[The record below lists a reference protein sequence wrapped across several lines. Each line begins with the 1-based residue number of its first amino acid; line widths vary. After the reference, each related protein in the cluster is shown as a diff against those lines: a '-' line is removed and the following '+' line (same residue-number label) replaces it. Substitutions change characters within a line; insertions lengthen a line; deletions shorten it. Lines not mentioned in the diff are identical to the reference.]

1 MREILFV
8 CTFLL
13 LVMPGLLNA
22 QQYISAPEQNVE
34 ITQTITIRPANT
46 TPNQAEPA
54 GGPAETAD
62 EKAEP
67 ETKPKKKPKTA
78 KKAKT
83 VTQPGKFVP
92 FFQPGMAQ
100 QPGTN
105 EAQYDYILPTVAPR
119 AHPHLGRPQ
128 PGRPHKPAGPGRRPR
143 GHGKGPF
150 PPPPPPAVQ
159 PGRDPRLDNAP
170 TGIKPLLPPMHPPVP
185 GGNFR
190 PFNPGQPPAPGP
202 LSPTQPGRGT
212 PPAYPPAPGMG
223 PHYPAAAIPPAPPM
237 PAAGAG
243 RPLR

>member
-1 MREILFV
+1 MRKILFV

-22 QQYISAPEQNVE
+22 RQYISAPEQNVE
-34 ITQTITIRPANT
+34 IIQTITIRPVNT

-128 PGRPHKPAGPGRRPR
+128 PGRPHKPARPGRRPR
-143 GHGKGPF
+143 GHGRGPL

-170 TGIKPLLPPMHPPVP
+170 TGIKPL
-185 GGNFR
+185 
-190 PFNPGQPPAPGP
+190 
-202 LSPTQPGRGT
+202 
-212 PPAYPPAPGMG
+212 
-223 PHYPAAAIPPAPPM
+223 
-237 PAAGAG
+237 
-243 RPLR
+243 

>member
-22 QQYISAPEQNVE
+22 RQYISAPEQNVE
-34 ITQTITIRPANT
+34 IIQTITIRPVNT

-62 EKAEP
+62 EKAES

-128 PGRPHKPAGPGRRPR
+128 PGRPHKPARPGRRPR
-143 GHGKGPF
+143 GHGRGPL

-202 LSPTQPGRGT
+202 FSPTQPGRGT
-212 PPAYPPAPGMG
+212 FPAYPPAPGMG
-223 PHYPAAAIPPAPPM
+223 PQGSAAIPPSPPM
-237 PAAGAG
+237 PAAGVG
-243 RPLR
+243 RALR

>member
-13 LVMPGLLNA
+13 FVMPGLLNA
-22 QQYISAPEQNVE
+22 RQYISAPEQNVE
-34 ITQTITIRPANT
+34 IIQTITIRPVNT

-62 EKAEP
+62 KKAEP

-128 PGRPHKPAGPGRRPR
+128 PGRPHKPARPGRRPR
-143 GHGKGPF
+143 GHGRGPL

-190 PFNPGQPPAPGP
+190 PFNPGQPPAPG
-202 LSPTQPGRGT
+202 
-212 PPAYPPAPGMG
+212 MG
-223 PHYPAAAIPPAPPM
+223 PHAPAAIPPAPPM
-237 PAAGAG
+237 PAAGVG
-243 RPLR
+243 RALR

>member
-13 LVMPGLLNA
+13 LVMPGLLSA

-46 TPNQAEPA
+46 APNQAKPT
-54 GGPAETAD
+54 GGPAETTD

-67 ETKPKKKPKTA
+67 ETKPQKKPKTA

-100 QPGTN
+100 QPSAN

-202 LSPTQPGRGT
+202 LFPTQPGRGT

-223 PHYPAAAIPPAPPM
+223 PHYPAAAVPPAPPM

>member
-1 MREILFV
+1 MRKILFV

-22 QQYISAPEQNVE
+22 RQYISAPEQNVE
-34 ITQTITIRPANT
+34 IIQTITIRPVNT
-46 TPNQAEPA
+46 TKNNAESA

-62 EKAEP
+62 EKAAL
-67 ETKPKKKPKTA
+67 ETKPKKKSKTA

-128 PGRPHKPAGPGRRPR
+128 PGRPHKPARPGRRPR
-143 GHGKGPF
+143 GHGRGPF

-190 PFNPGQPPAPGP
+190 PFNPGQPPAPG
-202 LSPTQPGRGT
+202 
-212 PPAYPPAPGMG
+212 MG
-223 PHYPAAAIPPAPPM
+223 PQGSAAIPPAPPM
-237 PAAGAG
+237 PAAGVG
-243 RPLR
+243 RALR

>member
-13 LVMPGLLNA
+13 FVMPGLLNA

-34 ITQTITIRPANT
+34 ITQTITIRPVNT
-46 TPNQAEPA
+46 APNKAEPT
-54 GGPAETAD
+54 GGPAETTD

-100 QPGTN
+100 HPGTN

-143 GHGKGPF
+143 GHGRGPF
-150 PPPPPPAVQ
+150 RPPHPAVQ

-170 TGIKPLLPPMHPPVP
+170 TGIKPPLPPMHPPVP

-190 PFNPGQPPAPGP
+190 PFNPGQPPALGP

-212 PPAYPPAPGMG
+212 PPAYPPAPGVG
-223 PHYPAAAIPPAPPM
+223 PQGSAAIPPALPM
-237 PAAGAG
+237 PAAGVG
-243 RPLR
+243 RALR

>member
-1 MREILFV
+1 MRKILFV

-13 LVMPGLLNA
+13 FVMPGLLNA

-34 ITQTITIRPANT
+34 IIQTITIRPVNT
-46 TPNQAEPA
+46 APNQAEPA

-100 QPGTN
+100 QPSAN

-128 PGRPHKPAGPGRRPR
+128 PGRPHKPARPGRRPR
-143 GHGKGPF
+143 GHGRGPF

-190 PFNPGQPPAPGP
+190 PFNPGQPPAPSP

-212 PPAYPPAPGMG
+212 FPAYPPAPGMG
-223 PHYPAAAIPPAPPM
+223 PHAPAAIPPAPPM
-237 PAAGAG
+237 PAAGVG

>member
-13 LVMPGLLNA
+13 FVMPGLLSA

-34 ITQTITIRPANT
+34 ITQTITIRPVNT
-46 TPNQAEPA
+46 APNNAESA
-54 GGPAETAD
+54 GAPAETAD

-105 EAQYDYILPTVAPR
+105 EAQYDYILPTVSPR

-150 PPPPPPAVQ
+150 RPPQPAVQ

-170 TGIKPLLPPMHPPVP
+170 TGIKPLLPPMHPPIT
-185 GGNFR
+185 GGW
-190 PFNPGQPPAPGP
+190 GH
-202 LSPTQPGRGT
+202 SPQSGRGA

-223 PHYPAAAIPPAPPM
+223 PQGSAAIPPAPPM

>member
-13 LVMPGLLNA
+13 FIMPGLLSA

-34 ITQTITIRPANT
+34 ITQTITIRPVNT
-46 TPNQAEPA
+46 APNQAEPT
-54 GGPAETAD
+54 GSPAETSD

-100 QPGTN
+100 QPSAN

-128 PGRPHKPAGPGRRPR
+128 PGRPHKPAHPKRRPS
-143 GHGKGPF
+143 GHGKGPL

-212 PPAYPPAPGMG
+212 PPAYPPAPGVG
-223 PHYPAAAIPPAPPM
+223 PQGSAAIPPAPPM

>member
-22 QQYISAPEQNVE
+22 RQYISAPEQNVE
-34 ITQTITIRPANT
+34 IIQTITIRPVNT

-128 PGRPHKPAGPGRRPR
+128 PGRPHKPARPGRRPR
-143 GHGKGPF
+143 GHGRGPL

-202 LSPTQPGRGT
+202 LFPTQPGRGAF
-212 PPAYPPAPGMG
+212 PAYPPAPGMG
-223 PHYPAAAIPPAPPM
+223 PQGSAAIPPAPPM
-237 PAAGAG
+237 PAAGVG
-243 RPLR
+243 RALR

>member
-22 QQYISAPEQNVE
+22 RQYISAPEQNVE
-34 ITQTITIRPANT
+34 IIQTITIRPVNT
-46 TPNQAEPA
+46 APNKAKPT

-100 QPGTN
+100 QPGAN

-143 GHGKGPF
+143 GHGKGPL
-150 PPPPPPAVQ
+150 PPPPPAVQ

-212 PPAYPPAPGMG
+212 FPAYPPAPGMG
-223 PHYPAAAIPPAPPM
+223 PQAPAAVPPAPPM

>member
-1 MREILFV
+1 
-8 CTFLL
+8 
-13 LVMPGLLNA
+13 MPGLLNA
-22 QQYISAPEQNVE
+22 RQYISAPEQNVE
-34 ITQTITIRPANT
+34 ITQTITIRPVNT

-67 ETKPKKKPKTA
+67 ETKPK

-128 PGRPHKPAGPGRRPR
+128 PGRPHKPARPGRRPR
-143 GHGKGPF
+143 GHGRRPF

-170 TGIKPLLPPMHPPVP
+170 TGIKPLLPPMPPPVP

-202 LSPTQPGRGT
+202 LFPTQPGRGT
-212 PPAYPPAPGMG
+212 FPAYPPAPGMG
-223 PHYPAAAIPPAPPM
+223 PQGSAAIPPAPPM

-243 RPLR
+243 RALR

>member
-13 LVMPGLLNA
+13 FVMPGLLNA
-22 QQYISAPEQNVE
+22 RQYISAPEQNVE
-34 ITQTITIRPANT
+34 IIQTITIRPVNT
-46 TPNQAEPA
+46 TPNQAKPT

-78 KKAKT
+78 QKAKT

-128 PGRPHKPAGPGRRPR
+128 PGRPHKPARPGRRPR
-143 GHGKGPF
+143 GHGRRPF

-190 PFNPGQPPAPGP
+190 PFNPGQPPAPG
-202 LSPTQPGRGT
+202 
-212 PPAYPPAPGMG
+212 MG
-223 PHYPAAAIPPAPPM
+223 PQGSAAIPPAPPM

-243 RPLR
+243 RALR

>member
-1 MREILFV
+1 
-8 CTFLL
+8 
-13 LVMPGLLNA
+13 MPGLLNA
-22 QQYISAPEQNVE
+22 RQYISAPEQNVE
-34 ITQTITIRPANT
+34 ITQTITIRPVNT

-67 ETKPKKKPKTA
+67 ETKPKKKSKTA

-128 PGRPHKPAGPGRRPR
+128 PGRPHKPARPGRRPR
-143 GHGKGPF
+143 GHGRGPLP

-170 TGIKPLLPPMHPPVP
+170 TGIKPLLPPMRPPVP

-212 PPAYPPAPGMG
+212 FPAYPPAPGMG
-223 PHYPAAAIPPAPPM
+223 PQGSAAIPPAPPM

>member
-22 QQYISAPEQNVE
+22 RQYISAPEQNVE
-34 ITQTITIRPANT
+34 IIQTITIRPVNT

-62 EKAEP
+62 ENAEP

-128 PGRPHKPAGPGRRPR
+128 PGRPHKPARPGRRPR
-143 GHGKGPF
+143 GHGRGPLS
-150 PPPPPPAVQ
+150 PPPPAVQ

-190 PFNPGQPPAPGP
+190 PFNPGQPPAPG
-202 LSPTQPGRGT
+202 
-212 PPAYPPAPGMG
+212 MG
-223 PHYPAAAIPPAPPM
+223 PQGSAAIPPAPPM

-243 RPLR
+243 RALR

>member
-22 QQYISAPEQNVE
+22 RQYISAPEQNVE
-34 ITQTITIRPANT
+34 ITQTITIRPVNT

-128 PGRPHKPAGPGRRPR
+128 PGRPHKPARPGRRPR
-143 GHGKGPF
+143 GHGRGPL
-150 PPPPPPAVQ
+150 PPPPPAVQ

-190 PFNPGQPPAPGP
+190 PFNPGQPPAQGP

-212 PPAYPPAPGMG
+212 FPAYPPAPGMG
-223 PHYPAAAIPPAPPM
+223 PQGSAAIPPAPPM
-237 PAAGAG
+237 PAAGVG
-243 RPLR
+243 RALR

>member
-22 QQYISAPEQNVE
+22 RQYISAPEQNVE
-34 ITQTITIRPANT
+34 IIQTITIRPVNT
-46 TPNQAEPA
+46 TPNKAEPT
-54 GGPAETAD
+54 GGPTETND

-143 GHGKGPF
+143 GHGKGPL

-202 LSPTQPGRGT
+202 LFPTQPGRGT

-223 PHYPAAAIPPAPPM
+223 PQGSAAVPPAPPM

>member
-13 LVMPGLLNA
+13 FVMPGLLNA
-22 QQYISAPEQNVE
+22 RQYISAPEQNVE
-34 ITQTITIRPANT
+34 IIQTITIRPVNT
-46 TPNQAEPA
+46 TPNQAEPT

-62 EKAEP
+62 ENAEP
-67 ETKPKKKPKTA
+67 ETKPKKKSKTA

-119 AHPHLGRPQ
+119 AHPHLGR
-128 PGRPHKPAGPGRRPR
+128 RPR
-143 GHGKGPF
+143 GHGRGPL
-150 PPPPPPAVQ
+150 PPPPPAVQ

-190 PFNPGQPPAPGP
+190 PFNSGQPPAPGP

-212 PPAYPPAPGMG
+212 FPAYPPAPGMG
-223 PHYPAAAIPPAPPM
+223 PHAPAAIPPAPPM
-237 PAAGAG
+237 PAAGVG

>member
-22 QQYISAPEQNVE
+22 RQYISAPEQNVE
-34 ITQTITIRPANT
+34 ITQTITIRPVNT

-67 ETKPKKKPKTA
+67 ETKPKKKSKTA

-128 PGRPHKPAGPGRRPR
+128 PGRPHKPARPGRRPR
-143 GHGKGPF
+143 GHGRGPLP

-170 TGIKPLLPPMHPPVP
+170 TGIKPLLPPMRPPVP

-212 PPAYPPAPGMG
+212 FPAYPPAPGMG
-223 PHYPAAAIPPAPPM
+223 PQGSAAIPPAPPM

>member
-13 LVMPGLLNA
+13 LVMPGLLSA

-34 ITQTITIRPANT
+34 ITQTITIRPVNT
-46 TPNQAEPA
+46 APNKAKPT
-54 GGPAETAD
+54 GGPAETTD

-83 VTQPGKFVP
+83 VTKPGKFVP

-128 PGRPHKPAGPGRRPR
+128 PGRPHKPAHPKRRPR
-143 GHGKGPF
+143 GHGRGPL

-202 LSPTQPGRGT
+202 LFPTQPGRGA

-223 PHYPAAAIPPAPPM
+223 PQGSAAIPPAPPM

>member
-1 MREILFV
+1 MRKILFV
-8 CTFLL
+8 CTLLL

-22 QQYISAPEQNVE
+22 RQYISAPEQNVE
-34 ITQTITIRPANT
+34 IIQTITIRPVNT
-46 TPNQAEPA
+46 TPNQAEPT

-105 EAQYDYILPTVAPR
+105 EAQYDYILPTVSPR

-128 PGRPHKPAGPGRRPR
+128 PGRPHKPARPGRRPR
-143 GHGKGPF
+143 GHGRGPL
-150 PPPPPPAVQ
+150 PPPPPAVQ

-190 PFNPGQPPAPGP
+190 PFNPMQ
-202 LSPTQPGRGT
+202 
-212 PPAYPPAPGMG
+212 PPAPGMG
-223 PHYPAAAIPPAPPM
+223 PQGSAPIPPAPPM
-237 PAAGAG
+237 PAAGVG

>member
-22 QQYISAPEQNVE
+22 RQYISAPEQNVE
-34 ITQTITIRPANT
+34 IIQTITIRPVNT

-62 EKAEP
+62 EKAAP
-67 ETKPKKKPKTA
+67 ETKPKKKPKTV

-92 FFQPGMAQ
+92 FFQPGMTQ

-105 EAQYDYILPTVAPR
+105 EAQYDYILPTVVPR
-119 AHPHLGRPQ
+119 AHPHLGRP
-128 PGRPHKPAGPGRRPR
+128 PLGRPHKPAGPGRRPR

-185 GGNFR
+185 GGWGHFPKSGR
-190 PFNPGQPPAPGP
+190 GP
-202 LSPTQPGRGT
+202 LPTH
-212 PPAYPPAPGMG
+212 PPMQGVG
-223 PHYPAAAIPPAPPM
+223 PHYPAAAVPPAPPM

>member
-13 LVMPGLLNA
+13 FIMPGLLSA
-22 QQYISAPEQNVE
+22 RQYISAPEQNVE
-34 ITQTITIRPANT
+34 IIQTITIRPVNT

-62 EKAEP
+62 KKAEP
-67 ETKPKKKPKTA
+67 ETKPKKKSKTA
-78 KKAKT
+78 QKAKT

-128 PGRPHKPAGPGRRPR
+128 PGRPHKPARPGRRPR
-143 GHGKGPF
+143 GHGRGPL

-190 PFNPGQPPAPGP
+190 PFNPGQPPAPG
-202 LSPTQPGRGT
+202 
-212 PPAYPPAPGMG
+212 MG
-223 PHYPAAAIPPAPPM
+223 PQGSAAIPPAPPM
-237 PAAGAG
+237 PAAGVG
-243 RPLR
+243 RALR

>member
-34 ITQTITIRPANT
+34 ITQTITIRPVNT

-100 QPGTN
+100 QSGTN

-128 PGRPHKPAGPGRRPR
+128 PGRPPKPARPGRRPR
-143 GHGKGPF
+143 GHGRGPL
-150 PPPPPPAVQ
+150 PPPPAVQ

-185 GGNFR
+185 GENFR

-202 LSPTQPGRGT
+202 LFPTQPGRGT
-212 PPAYPPAPGMG
+212 FPAYPPPPGMG
-223 PHYPAAAIPPAPPM
+223 PQGSAAIPPAPPM
-237 PAAGAG
+237 PAAGVG
-243 RPLR
+243 RALR

>member
-1 MREILFV
+1 MLGP
-8 CTFLL
+8 LY
-13 LVMPGLLNA
+13 A
-22 QQYISAPEQNVE
+22 QQYIPAPEQNVE
-34 ITQTITIRPANT
+34 ITQTITIRPVNT
-46 TPNQAEPA
+46 TPNKAEPT
-54 GGPAETAD
+54 GGPAETTD
-62 EKAEP
+62 EKADP

-128 PGRPHKPAGPGRRPR
+128 PGRPHKPARPGRRPR

-185 GGNFR
+185 GGWGHSPQSGR
-190 PFNPGQPPAPGP
+190 GP
-202 LSPTQPGRGT
+202 LPAH
-212 PPAYPPAPGMG
+212 PPMQGVG

>member
-34 ITQTITIRPANT
+34 ITQTITIRPVNT
-46 TPNQAEPA
+46 APNKAKPT

-67 ETKPKKKPKTA
+67 GTKPKKKPKTA

-143 GHGKGPF
+143 GHGKGPL

-202 LSPTQPGRGT
+202 LFPTQPGRGT
-212 PPAYPPAPGMG
+212 PPAYPPVPGMG
-223 PHYPAAAIPPAPPM
+223 PQGSAAIPPAPPM

>member
-1 MREILFV
+1 
-8 CTFLL
+8 
-13 LVMPGLLNA
+13 MPGLLNA

-34 ITQTITIRPANT
+34 ITQTITIRPVNT
-46 TPNQAEPA
+46 APNKAKPT
-54 GGPAETAD
+54 GGPAETTD

-128 PGRPHKPAGPGRRPR
+128 PGRPHKPAGPGRRHR
-143 GHGKGPF
+143 GHGKGPLP

-170 TGIKPLLPPMHPPVP
+170 TGIKPLLPPMHPPIT
-185 GGNFR
+185 GGWGHSPQSGR
-190 PFNPGQPPAPGP
+190 GP
-202 LSPTQPGRGT
+202 LPAH
-212 PPAYPPAPGMG
+212 PPMQGVG
-223 PHYPAAAIPPAPPM
+223 PHYPAAAVPPAPPM

>member
-1 MREILFV
+1 MRKILFV

-22 QQYISAPEQNVE
+22 RQYISSPEQNVE
-34 ITQTITIRPANT
+34 IIQTITIRPVNT
-46 TPNQAEPA
+46 TKNNAESA

-62 EKAEP
+62 EKAAL
-67 ETKPKKKPKTA
+67 ETKPKKKSKTA

-128 PGRPHKPAGPGRRPR
+128 PGRPHKPARPGRRPR
-143 GHGKGPF
+143 GHGRGPF

-190 PFNPGQPPAPGP
+190 PFNPGQPPAPG
-202 LSPTQPGRGT
+202 
-212 PPAYPPAPGMG
+212 MG
-223 PHYPAAAIPPAPPM
+223 PQGSAAIPPAPPM
-237 PAAGAG
+237 PAAGVG
-243 RPLR
+243 RALR

>member
-1 MREILFV
+1 MRKILFV

-22 QQYISAPEQNVE
+22 RQYISAPEQNVE
-34 ITQTITIRPANT
+34 IIQTITIRPVNTAPNNAESAPDKVDSATSKNSGSSVTEKNQKDTQKT
-46 TPNQAEPA
+46 TPQ
-54 GGPAETAD
+54 
-62 EKAEP
+62 
-67 ETKPKKKPKTA
+67 PKKRTTNKT
-78 KKAKT
+78 KT

-105 EAQYDYILPTVAPR
+105 EAQYDYILPTVSPR

-128 PGRPHKPAGPGRRPR
+128 PGRPHKPAHPKRRPR

-170 TGIKPLLPPMHPPVP
+170 TGIKPLLPPMHPPIT
-185 GGNFR
+185 GGWGHSPQSGR
-190 PFNPGQPPAPGP
+190 GP
-202 LSPTQPGRGT
+202 LPAH
-212 PPAYPPAPGMG
+212 PPMQGVG

-237 PAAGAG
+237 PAAAG
-243 RPLR
+243 PVRPLR

>member
-1 MREILFV
+1 
-8 CTFLL
+8 
-13 LVMPGLLNA
+13 MPGLLNA
-22 QQYISAPEQNVE
+22 RQYISAPEQNVE
-34 ITQTITIRPANT
+34 ITQTITIRPVNT

-128 PGRPHKPAGPGRRPR
+128 PGRPHKPARPGRRPR
-143 GHGKGPF
+143 GHGRGPL
-150 PPPPPPAVQ
+150 PPPPPAVQ

-190 PFNPGQPPAPGP
+190 PFNPGQPPAQGP

-212 PPAYPPAPGMG
+212 FPAYPPAPGMG
-223 PHYPAAAIPPAPPM
+223 PQGSAAIPPAPPM
-237 PAAGAG
+237 PAAGVG
-243 RPLR
+243 RALR

>member
-13 LVMPGLLNA
+13 LVMPGLLSA
-22 QQYISAPEQNVE
+22 RQYISAPEQNVE
-34 ITQTITIRPANT
+34 IIQTITIRPVNT

-128 PGRPHKPAGPGRRPR
+128 PGRPHKPARPGRRPR
-143 GHGKGPF
+143 GHGRGPL
-150 PPPPPPAVQ
+150 PPPPPAVQ

-212 PPAYPPAPGMG
+212 FPAYPPAPGVG
-223 PHYPAAAIPPAPPM
+223 PQGSAAIPPAPPM

-243 RPLR
+243 RALR